1 MRCPDCKALTKVL
14 DTRAKSRFQLRRRV
28 CVNCAKRFNT
38 REYAVEDLAR
48 LKAEYLTLQDEVK
61 RLKVADKMV
70 FMRKK
75 GFEL

>member
-1 MRCPDCKALTKVL
+1 MHCPDCKAPTKVL
-14 DTRAKSRFQLRRRV
+14 DTRAKPRFQLRRRV
-28 CVNCAKRFNT
+28 CINCDKRFNT

-70 FMRKK
+70 FMQKK